1 MNFVNAVVSGTGA
14 DDPTIRTGVNY
25 YRKCVRHN
33 VIAIKDKSDMAI
45 IAVYKPS

>member
-14 DDPTIRTGVNY
+14 DDPTIPTGANY
-25 YRKCVRHN
+25 YRRCVKQN

-45 IAVYKPS
+45 IAVY